1 MQDRTVF
8 EDTVGQLREKLAKAE
23 VRRCLAETFFFTLI
37 VFHAQIN

>member
-23 VRRCLAETFFFTLI
+23 VRRCLAETFFFYSHRIPRT
-37 VFHAQIN
+37 N